1 MKKRNDVERCV
12 PFDIPELDAM
22 KKRPEKLW
30 YRGDLS
36 LLEMPKVSI
45 VGSRRPNAYTK
56 AAVTRLAAA
65 LAKRGVVVVSG
76 AAMGVDA
83 LAHRGAGSKNTVA
96 VLGCGLN
103 RRCPALNAQL
113 IESIEREGLVLSP
126 FEPDFDARGWTFVA
140 RNEIVVALGEVLV
153 VAQADP
159 NSGSM
164 RSVAFARS
172 MGKKMYVLP
181 HRLGE
186 SEGTNDLLAAGE
198 AEAIYDIDA
207 FVEDFGT
214 APKGKEDEFLAFC
227 KGRPTY
233 EEAAKRFGE
242 RLFEAELEGL
252 IAVVDGRVVPL

>member
-1 MKKRNDVERCV
+1 MR
-12 PFDIPELDAM
+12 
-22 KKRPEKLW
+22 KRPEPLW

-36 LLEMPKVSI
+36 LLERPKVSV
-45 VGSRRPNAYTK
+45 VGTRRPNAYTK
-56 AAVTRLAAA
+56 AAVTRLASA
-65 LAKRGVVVVSG
+65 LAKRGVAVVSG

-83 LAHRGAGSKNTVA
+83 LAHRGAGASNTIA

-103 RRCPALNAQL
+103 RRCPSLNAQL
-113 IESIEREGLVLSP
+113 IESIEREGLVTSP
-126 FEPDFDARGWTFVA
+126 FEPDFDARPWTFVA

-153 VAQADP
+153 VAQADR

-164 RSVAFARS
+164 RSVAYAKA
-172 MGKKMYVLP
+172 MGKRIFVLP

-207 FVEDFGT
+207 FAGNFGVGVP
-214 APKGKEDEFLAFC
+214 ADEDEFLAFC

-252 IAVVDGRVVPL
+252 VAVVDGRVVPL